1 MGKLQPLKFRIL
13 SALVVLFTAIG
24 TVHAADGEKATADS
38 DVTKLVEAQDAKIP
52 KQSETAEYDLRHI
65 VKDGENL
72 WVLAELFTGDGN
84 NWKELAEVNELNES
98 GKVVP
103 GQTIHI
109 PASLSKATIDVAALE
124 DDESRAVKVKAEKAE
139 KAEVENRSKSNTIP
153 ADVAKDTTVYF
164 YDESKAKVTE

>member
-1 MGKLQPLKFRIL
+1 MGKLQQLKFRIL
-13 SALVVLFTAIG
+13 NALIVLFTAIG

-109 PASLSKATIDVAALE
+109 PASRSKAAIDVAAIE
-124 DDESRAVKVKAEKAE
+124 DEEPRAVKVKAEKAE
-139 KAEVENRSKSNTIP
+139 KAEVENRSKSNTVP
-153 ADVAKDTTVYF
+153 ADFAKDTTVYF

>member
-13 SALVVLFTAIG
+13 NALVVLFTAIG

-109 PASLSKATIDVAALE
+109 PASLSKAAIDVAAIE
-124 DDESRAVKVKAEKAE
+124 DEEPRAVKVKAEKAE
-139 KAEVENRSKSNTIP
+139 VENGLKSNTVP
-153 ADVAKDTTVYF
+153 ADFAKDTTVYF